1 MLDDRPFLPSPRKT
15 ALDDNLTVDV
25 QFVITCRVSTRP
37 LPMLARRVSIVFLV
51 WFFVM
56 AEQVTAVRDVL
67 CLSHNPKSNRSERRS
82 GRYRTF
88 LSTQRTVVAYH
99 PPCATVY
106 CVRSVGT

>member
-51 WFFVM
+51 WFFVI
-56 AEQVTAVRDVL
+56 AEQVTAVCDVL
-67 CLSHNPKSNRSERRS
+67 CLSHNPKSNRSKSRVRVTTEPLLLPRVLCS
-82 GRYRTF
+82 
-88 LSTQRTVVAYH
+88 LS

-106 CVRSVGT
+106 RC